1 MTSHC
6 RNELHYRRLE
16 NLYAGGN
23 SQRYFTPRI
32 SVRKGEAELVLPIRE
47 DYLHP
52 GGTVHGHVYFKLLDD
67 TSYFAVNSL
76 VEDVGVLTVS
86 FNVYFTRPI
95 HSGQIRALGKVVHQ
109 SRNLFIAESHLLS
122 MEGKELARGSGTF
135 MRSKFRLGPEIGYK

>member
-1 MTSHC
+1 MC
-6 RNELHYRRLE
+6 NEQHFRKLE
-16 NLYAGGN
+16 NLYADGN
-23 SQRYFTPRI
+23 SQRYFTPKI
-32 SVRKGEAELVLPIRE
+32 SVREGEAELELPLRE

-95 HSGQIRALGKVVHQ
+95 RSGKIRALGKVVHR

-135 MRSKFRLGPEIGYK
+135 VRSRFPLSPEIGYK

>member
-1 MTSHC
+1 MS
-6 RNELHYRRLE
+6 NEQHYRKLE
-16 NLYAGGN
+16 NLYADGN

-32 SVRKGEAELVLPIRE
+32 SVREGEAELELPIRE

-67 TSYFAVNSL
+67 TAYFAVNSL

-95 HSGQIRALGKVVHQ
+95 HSGRIRAFGRVVHR
-109 SRNLFIAESHLLS
+109 SKKLFIAESHLHA
-122 MEGKELARGSGTF
+122 MDGKELARGSGTF
-135 MRSKFRLGPEIGYK
+135 MRSRFSLGPEIGYK